1 MTEKHTLAIDI
12 GGTGLKAAVL
22 DGKGN
27 LVVDRVRVPTPYPL
41 TPQIFLDTLAPMVA
55 ALPPF
60 DRISAGF
67 PGFVRDGVIITA
79 PHFGD
84 SWSKFPLADAL
95 TKKFGKPAR
104 VINDAEV
111 QGFGAMQGK
120 GVELVL
126 TLGTGLGTALF
137 RNGELMPHME
147 FAHFPIREKGEFND
161 YVGNAALKK
170 VGLKKW
176 SHRVEK
182 TIKLFFELIR
192 YDHLYIGGGNASKL
206 PPEQAGDAKIVANEM
221 GLTGGIRLWDGAG
234 QAKAPPAKKAAPVK
248 KAAPPKN
255 AAPARKAATPAKAA
269 APVKKAAPAQKT
281 ALARKASAG
290 NGAAK
295 PAAKKPAPARKAAA
309 PKKPAAAAK
318 PV

>member
-1 MTEKHTLAIDI
+1 MTDKHTLAIDI
-12 GGTGLKAAVL
+12 GGTGLKAAVV
-22 DGKGN
+22 DSKGK
-27 LVVDRVRVPTPYPL
+27 LVVDRVRVPTPYPC

-55 ALPPF
+55 TLPSF

-84 SWSKFPLADAL
+84 SWANFPLADAL
-95 TKKFGKPAR
+95 AKKFGKPAR

-137 RNGELMPHME
+137 RDGKLMPHME
-147 FAHFPIREKGEFND
+147 FAHFPIRDKGQFND

-182 TIKLFFELIR
+182 TIKVFFDLIR
-192 YDHLYIGGGNASKL
+192 YDHLYVGGGNANRIDFKL
-206 PPEQAGDAKIVANEM
+206 PPRVTLIPNE
-221 GLTGGIRLWDGAG
+221 DGMSG
-234 QAKAPPAKKAAPVK
+234 AAFVWN
-248 KAAPPKN
+248 PKG
-255 AAPARKAATPAKAA
+255 P
-269 APVKKAAPAQKT
+269 
-281 ALARKASAG
+281 KASS
-290 NGAAK
+290 AK
-295 PAAKKPAPARKAAA
+295 RKRPGRASRR
-309 PKKPAAAAK
+309 
-318 PV
+318 